1 MPVKSL
7 IRFLLIAGI
16 AFGLVPAESFAQDR
30 DLSAGQEPSVPSLDE
45 ILLFQPLK
53 YPAGDWEP
61 KNLIY
66 QDVSFQSSDGSKLHG
81 WYCPVSN
88 PVAHVLYLHGNAANL
103 TYRSRLMRRL
113 QTQHRVAVFM
123 PDYRGYGRSEGV
135 PTVEGVLSDCRAA
148 WAKLSALSH
157 SHDRDIVIMGRSL
170 GGALA
175 IQLAAEKN
183 CRGLIVE
190 STFSSLTQV
199 AEHHFPKLAWMVPV
213 EKLDS
218 ETAIQKHR
226 GPFLQSHGDRDT
238 VVPFRLGAKLYAA
251 ASSPKVF
258 VRIRRGRHN
267 DAQSSEYYDQ
277 FDAFLQRLPVADD

>member
-1 MPVKSL
+1 MPVQSL
-7 IRFLLIAGI
+7 FRYLMIAGM
-16 AFGLVPAESFAQDR
+16 AFGLIPADSFAQDHVVG
-30 DLSAGQEPSVPSLDE
+30 DPQEPSVPSLDE

-53 YPAGDWEP
+53 YPVGDWEP

-66 QDVSFQSSDGSKLHG
+66 QDVSFQSSDGTKLHG
-81 WYCPVSN
+81 WYCPVPH

-113 QTQHRVAVFM
+113 QTVHRVSVFM

-135 PTVEGVLSDCRAA
+135 PTVEGVLGDCRAA

-175 IQLAAEKN
+175 IQLAAEN
-183 CRGLIVE
+183 TCRGLIVE
-190 STFSSLTQV
+190 STFSSLKKV
-199 AEHHFPKLAWMVPV
+199 AEYHFPKLAWMVPI

-218 ETAIQKHR
+218 ETAVQKHH

-238 VVPFRLGAKLYAA
+238 VVPFRLGAQLYAA
-251 ASSPKVF
+251 ANSPKRF
-258 VRIRRGRHN
+258 VRIRHANHN
-267 DAQSSEYYDQ
+267 DAQSSAYYER
-277 FDAFLQRLPVADD
+277 FDAFLKNLPAKDH